1 MLKSIHGLILKDE
14 NEEGE
19 SDEHHTNAH
28 NCQVDVFVILAVR
41 LLNALM
47 LDKKVRFFNA
57 PIVESLIRLIHGSFN
72 IIGTKYTLVGADA
85 SLELSCDSIIIEEI
99 AALVVLEVF
108 TYLTIILNHFII
120 FIF

>member
-72 IIGTKYTLVGADA
+72 IIGAKYTFIGADA
-85 SLELSCDSIIIEEI
+85 SLELSCDSIIIKEI